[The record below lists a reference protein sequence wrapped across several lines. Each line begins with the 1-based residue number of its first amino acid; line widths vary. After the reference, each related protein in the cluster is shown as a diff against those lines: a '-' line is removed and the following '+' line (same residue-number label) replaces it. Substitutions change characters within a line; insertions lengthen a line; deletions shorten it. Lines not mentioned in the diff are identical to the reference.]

1 MDLLQCKFDI
11 SLYFDRCILTASP
24 VASAMMNLTKNFMR
38 VIPSEK
44 KKVHLIPEAIVC
56 HIDESSLF
64 EHNVRN
70 TTLSLKR
77 GR

>member
-1 MDLLQCKFDI
+1 MDPLQCKFDI
-11 SLYFDRCILTASP
+11 LLYFDKRILTAFP
-24 VASAMMNLTKNFMR
+24 VYSAMMNLTKNFMR

-70 TTLSLKR
+70 ATLSLEK